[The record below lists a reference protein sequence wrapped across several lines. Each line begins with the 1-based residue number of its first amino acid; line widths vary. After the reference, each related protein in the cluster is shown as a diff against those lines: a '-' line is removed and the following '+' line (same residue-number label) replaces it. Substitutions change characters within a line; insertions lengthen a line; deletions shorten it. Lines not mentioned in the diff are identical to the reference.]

1 MDQPTSLAARVR
13 SGYLHALA
21 TRPVEV
27 LRGLESEATA
37 EEAVQQARSRQ
48 VSIHTRDRILEAIV
62 RAYRIGNRQ
71 LWGPVL
77 LEVLAPQLTEAVQQF
92 GILAPLVDS
101 EDLGHQLVLEVLSA
115 AATVPIPEGARWVE
129 QRLLRRAG
137 FTLARWLHKQS
148 RQRQWAVSPDSQLLG
163 HEAYRQYQERQRLE
177 EAIESL
183 EEPYPDRRK
192 RRRRQRLADA
202 ARRGR

>member
-1 MDQPTSLAARVR
+1 MEQSESLAARVR

-21 TRPVEV
+21 SRPNEV
-27 LRGLESEATA
+27 LRGLEKEATA
-37 EEAVQQARSRQ
+37 EEAVRQVRSRLVPLQ
-48 VSIHTRDRILEAIV
+48 TRDRIVEAVV
-62 RAYRIGNRQ
+62 RAYRIGQRQ

-77 LEVLAPQLTEAVQQF
+77 LEMLGPQLTEAVQQF
-92 GILAPLVDS
+92 GILAPLVDGD
-101 EDLGHQLVLEVLSA
+101 DLGQQLVLEVLSA

-137 FTLARWLHKQS
+137 FNLARWLFKQS
-148 RQRQWAVSPDSQLLG
+148 RLIRSAVDPDSPLVSQQ
-163 HEAYRQYQERQRLE
+163 AYRIYLEQQRIE

-183 EEPYPDRRK
+183 EGPYPDRRN
-192 RRRRQRLADA
+192 RRRRLRPA